1 MSEVVEVDGS
11 CRFALELCTLDTDLQ
26 IFPCFLVWSVLNVLN
41 AVDAISLLRLILLRE
56 NDLFQTQVL
65 LAQARC
71 RFEDVRVLIVGNS
84 SDLDGSE
91 DFKVDPVTGVHLVTR
106 AFDVCADELFDRVV
120 NKHYLRRYATLH
132 FLDD

>member
-1 MSEVVEVDGS
+1 MLLTQIW
-11 CRFALELCTLDTDLQ
+11 CWLETIRDL
-26 IFPCFLVWSVLNVLN
+26 S
-41 AVDAISLLRLILLRE
+41 
-56 NDLFQTQVL
+56 
-65 LAQARC
+65 
-71 RFEDVRVLIVGNS
+71 VGNS